1 LDDEYLPEYDDL
13 CYKIKRGKIEEVKE
27 HFRKN
32 KDFNPKLAMK
42 PNGDTILHV
51 CAEFDQTAILEWAMN
66 HWRHKKIFADE
77 QNEAGETPLMI
88 AAREGKFN
96 TVNMILTQ
104 FKKGIHVD
112 RKSKDGWTALFY
124 AAHNGW
130 MLIFNLLVNP
140 PNSASIFTYDRLG
153 RSILHYGARFNNMR
167 IVEYYCQ

>member
-1 LDDEYLPEYDDL
+1 MDDEYLPEYDDL

-42 PNGDTILHV
+42 PNGDAILHV